1 MKNKITIEQQTD
13 RWLVTPTQR
22 LDKLT
27 QWLLTPAHWLWLPA
41 QRLVP
46 STLMSSHFSHCPVAM
61 EQKLH
66 LHTQQLLLLIQIEEA
81 LHMWLRALTQL
92 LHDSTPR
99 TALPSQRLQL
109 SAQML
114 LPQTHCPEPPAQ
126 RARAP
131 TEILNV
137 EL

>member
-1 MKNKITIEQQTD
+1 MKNKNIMKQQSD
-13 RWLVTPTQR
+13 RCLGTPTQR

-46 STLMSSHFSHCPVAM
+46 STQMSSHFSHCPVAM

-66 LHTQQLLLLIQIEEA
+66 LHTQQLLLLTQIEEA
-81 LHMWLRALTQL
+81 LRRWLRALTQL
-92 LHDSTPR
+92 LHDVAPR

-131 TEILNV
+131 TKL
-137 EL
+137 